1 MDLGLDGKVAL
12 VTGGIERHRS
22 RDRAE
27 ARRRGLQHRHLRPRP
42 RQARQRRGIAQI
54 RPKAFAADLCAPQEV
69 AALVDN
75 VVKAFG
81 GIDIVVSN
89 AGTHLPGRL
98 EEIDGDAMLEH
109 FKTKVLG
116 AWELARSR
124 RAADAQASGGGRF
137 IVIIGQAGKVPQ
149 ANVIASTVINA
160 AQHAFVKSLSDDLA
174 PDGILVNAVCPS
186 RIKKPAHRS
195 PDALQRGLLRPQ
207 PGAAGSKW
215 GAEVPLGH
223 WGTPDDIANAV
234 AFLAS
239 ERAGFICRR
248 QYRRR
253 RWPPADRS
261 SSGACHDRACVTSR
275 RPSTSATKPSMR
287 CATST

>member
-1 MDLGLDGKVAL
+1 MHLGLTAKTAL
-12 VTGGIERHRS
+12 VTGGTSGIGLAIARKLSSEGCS
-22 RDRAE
+22 VAICGRDRGKLDGAVDL
-27 ARRRGLQHRHLRPRP
+27 LQFP
-42 RQARQRRGIAQI
+42 AVKG
-54 RPKAFAADLCAPQEV
+54 FVADLCEPRDV

-98 EEIDGDAMLEH
+98 EEIDSAKLLDH
-109 FKTKVLG
+109 FKAKVLG
-116 AWELARSR
+116 AWELARCVTPQMR
-124 RAADAQASGGGRF
+124 RRGGGRF

-149 ANVIASTVINA
+149 ANAIASAVVNA

-174 PDGILVNAVCPS
+174 PSGILVNAVCPS
-186 RIKKPAHRS
+186 RIRTPLTDHLTLYNEINYGRS
-195 PDALQRGLLRPQ
+195 LEQQ
-207 PGAAGSKW
+207 ESKW

-239 ERAGFICRR
+239 ERAGFICGTNIDVDGGH
-248 QYRRR
+248 Q
-253 RWPPADRS
+253 RS
-261 SSGACHDRACVTSR
+261 IF
-275 RPSTSATKPSMR
+275 
-287 CATST
+287 